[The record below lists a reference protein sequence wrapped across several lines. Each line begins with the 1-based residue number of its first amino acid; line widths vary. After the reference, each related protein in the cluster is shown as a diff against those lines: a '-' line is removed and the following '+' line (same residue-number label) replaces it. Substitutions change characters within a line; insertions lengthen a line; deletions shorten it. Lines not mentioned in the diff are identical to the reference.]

1 MHLNILPDPV
11 ACSNVSGGVNSVVSD
26 HAIGFLNAGH
36 DINRNN
42 KKGLNIVHA
51 IGQSA
56 DIDVFHCHGLY
67 PIGPGYFDHH
77 QYSRLNNI
85 VLNNALRAKV
95 TVCISEFSANILR
108 HKLHIDPVVT
118 RNGIWIKDYRRA
130 GSPTGPV
137 LFPKTTLDANAK
149 PGDILYLK
157 ENSKLDLLSIA
168 EIPGI
173 KSTGNLQR
181 KKFLQT
187 LAQCSIYLGTTK
199 ENNSMATMEAMITGV
214 PVVGYDFGFNH
225 EWLINGNGCELVAP
239 GDLAGLMEAVQR
251 VMAEWPKYSK
261 QAREYAQI
269 FDWQPVIEELLS
281 LYHNLENRPENR
293 SVSIIIPNHNY
304 SQWVGE
310 AIESALN
317 QTVKCEVIVIDDK
330 STDDSLQVIQRY
342 RRSVTVIE
350 NTVNLGVAETRNK
363 AIKQASGEFIV
374 CLDADDI
381 LRPNFVEK
389 HLAVLN
395 DRDEA
400 IAYAPIDLID
410 ADGTFRNQRL
420 FRAAAN
426 PALQGRGKNQ
436 IPSCCMFRK
445 SFWTRV
451 GGYEQRYSPAEDA
464 QLWLKIFSY
473 GGIPRRAANES
484 LMDYRVHTNSLSA
497 RGFPNWWNDFNI
509 NLNSPIVERDPK
521 ITVVLDKEE
530 GSKDTLWSLEKQDY
544 PNWACSLQ
552 TQNTLTP
559 AFPWLNKS
567 TNRRGTV
574 ITVKSGTVLP
584 PDFLSEY
591 MNQIPDWIQSQRLQQ
606 LVSPL
611 LSQPT

>member
-11 ACSNVSGGVNSVVSD
+11 ACSNVSGGVNSVVAD

-36 DINRNN
+36 DINKN
-42 KKGLNIVHA
+42 KAGLNIVHA

-67 PIGPGYFDHH
+67 PIGPGYFDHG
-77 QYSRLNNI
+77 QYSKLNNI
-85 VLNNALRAKV
+85 VLHNALKAKL

-108 HKLHIDPVVT
+108 HKLHIDPFVT
-118 RNGIWIKDYRRA
+118 RNGIWLKDYKRA
-130 GSPTGPV
+130 GSQTGPI

-149 PGDILYLK
+149 AGDMLYLK
-157 ENSKLDLLSIA
+157 QNSKFNLLSIA

-187 LAQCSIYLGTTK
+187 LANCSIYLGTTK

-214 PVVGYDFGFNH
+214 PIVGYDYGFNR

-239 GDLAGLMEAVQR
+239 GDQVGLVEAISK
-251 VMAEWPKYSK
+251 VMANWPAYSRK
-261 QAREYAQI
+261 AREYAQI
-269 FDWQPVIEELLS
+269 FDWQPVIDELLT

-293 SVSIIIPNHNY
+293 KVSIIIPNHNY

-310 AIESALN
+310 AIESALA
-317 QTVKCEVIVIDDK
+317 QTVQCEVIVIDDK
-330 STDDSLQVIQRY
+330 STDDSMEIIQRY
-342 RRSVTVIE
+342 RRSITIIQNE
-350 NTVNLGVAETRNK
+350 VNLGVAETRNK
-363 AIKQASGEFIV
+363 AIAQASGEFII
-374 CLDADDI
+374 CLDADDK

-410 ADGTFRNQRL
+410 ADGSFRNQRL
-420 FRAAAN
+420 FRAAAL
-426 PALQGRGKNQ
+426 PGLQGQGKNQ

-445 SFWTRV
+445 SFWARV

-464 QLWLKIFSY
+464 QLWLKIFAF
-473 GGIPRRAANES
+473 GGVPRRAANES
-484 LMDYRVHTNSLSA
+484 LMDYRVHTNSLSS
-497 RGFPNWWNDFNI
+497 RGFPNWWSDFN
-509 NLNSPIVERDPK
+509 LNYLSPIQERDTK
-521 ITVVLDKEE
+521 ITIVLDKEE
-530 GSKDTLWSLEKQDY
+530 GSKETLWSLEKQDY

-552 TQNTLTP
+552 AQHKLAP

-567 TNRRGTV
+567 TNRQ
-574 ITVKSGTVLP
+574 GTVLTIKSGSVLP
-584 PDFLSEY
+584 PNFLSEY
-591 MNQIPDWIQSQRLQQ
+591 VNQTPDWIKSVRRPESQ
-606 LVSPL
+606 L
-611 LSQPT
+611 LSQPI